1 MNNKSDEVLRMAVDP
16 QPGATMT
23 VDEAAAFL
31 GLRKSYIYK
40 LTHLKEIPFI
50 KYGGRLILFDRDRLA
65 AWKRDK
71 MQVIP
76 TRAELASKAEV
87 YCTENPLKR

>member
-1 MNNKSDEVLRMAVDP
+1 MNKSDEVLRMAVDP
-16 QPGATMT
+16 QPGATMNI
-23 VDEAAAFL
+23 DEAAAFL

-50 KYGGRLILFDRDRLA
+50 KYGGRLILFDRERLA

-71 MQVIP
+71 MQPVP
-76 TRAELASKAEV
+76 TREELAAKAEA
-87 YCTENPLKR
+87 YCATNPLKK